1 MFNVF
6 FIKKVIIMFYP
17 PLVLQAQMYEMLA
30 VLRGHVGG
38 ESPFDKLSTEDLEAI
53 DALTSKSKKRKRT
66 KHKK

>member
-1 MFNVF
+1 
-6 FIKKVIIMFYP
+6 MFYP
-17 PLVLQAQMYEMLA
+17 LLVLQAQMYEMLA
-30 VLRGHVGG
+30 VLRGHVGGG

>member
-1 MFNVF
+1 MFHHS
-6 FIKKVIIMFYP
+6 
-17 PLVLQAQMYEMLA
+17 LVLQTQMYEMLA
-30 VLRGHVGG
+30 VLRGHVGGG